1 MKRIIMLTV
10 LLLILGMTA
19 VPSTAISAIYSVQ
32 DYSSSLGHI
41 ALTNIAENY
50 DWDTTSWQHITA
62 GGGYWAGQITFEIT
76 SDTGN
81 IESVL
86 TTISIKEWASWDIML
101 GNIKSWDSVDS
112 YVSYNLSGDINYSDK
127 IIHNDLSNLLY
138 DNVNTFEIPLMTYT
152 IYDFDLD
159 VIPYF
164 SVAGLQ
170 PLNSDADAHLWA
182 MIGSNMEVT
191 ITDVHAV
198 SEPSVI
204 LLFASGIAGLLA
216 GRKIF

>member
-1 MKRIIMLTV
+1 
-10 LLLILGMTA
+10 
-19 VPSTAISAIYSVQ
+19 
-32 DYSSSLGHI
+32 
-41 ALTNIAENY
+41 
-50 DWDTTSWQHITA
+50 
-62 GGGYWAGQITFEIT
+62 
-76 SDTGN
+76 
-81 IESVL
+81 
-86 TTISIKEWASWDIML
+86 ML

-138 DNVNTFEIPLMTYT
+138 DNVKTFEIPLMTYT